1 MRPNVWIRFLGATDS
16 KTFSYPVMRII
27 SQLYRL
33 MYSEVV
39 KGKSTVVEEMVAMMN
54 VLREHVY
61 AAGLLLVLRIYLGWM
76 WLTSGWHKLTGE
88 FDSTG
93 FLNNAINKPV
103 LDRATNELIYPNYT
117 AFLNHFALPNAK
129 LINFIIPLGETLVGL
144 GLILG
149 ALTTAAAG
157 FGLLMNFMFLF
168 AGTVST
174 NPWMILLG
182 GIVLVAGANAGKFG
196 ADYYLLPLLRKW
208 FHLNYRNGG
217 HNPIAKS
224 RMKVPAHK

>member
-39 KGKSTVVEEMVAMMN
+39 RGKSTAVEEMVAMMN

-129 LINFIIPLGETLVGL
+129 LINFIIFGRNAGRSRSDSWRLNDGRRRLWIIDELHVSFRRNGKHKPVDDPARRNRAGRGRQCRQIRRRLLL
-144 GLILG
+144 
-149 ALTTAAAG
+149 AAAAAQ
-157 FGLLMNFMFLF
+157 M
-168 AGTVST
+168 VS
-174 NPWMILLG
+174 PEL
-182 GIVLVAGANAGKFG
+182 
-196 ADYYLLPLLRKW
+196 
-208 FHLNYRNGG
+208 
-217 HNPIAKS
+217 
-224 RMKVPAHK
+224 

>member
-39 KGKSTVVEEMVAMMN
+39 RGKSTAVEEMVAMMN

-129 LINFIIPLGETLVGL
+129 LINFII
-144 GLILG
+144 
-149 ALTTAAAG
+149 
-157 FGLLMNFMFLF
+157 FGR
-168 AGTVST
+168 
-174 NPWMILLG
+174 
-182 GIVLVAGANAGKFG
+182 NAGRSRSDSWRLNDGRRRLWIIDELHVSFRRNGKHKPVDDPARRNRAG
-196 ADYYLLPLLRKW
+196 RGRQCRQIRRDYYLLPLLRKW